1 MASEDKDK
9 KYYFITEEVVE
20 KKRLNNKSKKII
32 IIGLSLLI
40 GIFIGLISAVTLV
53 LTVPGISKKLYG
65 EDKKEIV
72 IPEDENLIN
81 PPHIGGKPNDK
92 EIDNDEEEE
101 NKSNNNQPDC
111 PDDNPII
118 VGNNTED
125 IDYIKEIYTEINNV
139 IDVCNKSILKVS
151 AIVDT
156 KDIFDN
162 PTERVLNTTGVIIA
176 NVNEEI
182 YVLVSLDRVK
192 GASSI
197 VIEFTDF
204 INVKAQILDYESD
217 INLAIIKAD
226 ISTLDNTYKNRI
238 QTAKL
243 GESNTISVGT
253 PIIALG
259 SPNGYPMSAAVG
271 IISSKGSI
279 ASVCDNQFELFNT
292 DIKNVKE
299 SDGIIINYDGD
310 VIGIITRTF
319 KDDLNKEI
327 NTAIGISKIKSLIIR
342 MTNSTPRI
350 YFGITASDMTETAL
364 NNYGITNGI
373 YVTEVKAKSPAFISG
388 IKNGDIIKQVGE
400 QVVYS
405 TNGFNR
411 ILSKYKAGDEII
423 LLVERTASHLDDEIE
438 ISAKLVQ
445 KEK

>member
-9 KYYFITEEVVE
+9 KYYFITEKVVD
-20 KKRLNNKSKKII
+20 KKRFKNKSKNMI
-32 IIGLSLLI
+32 IIGLSILF

-53 LTVPGISKKLYG
+53 LTMPEISKKLYC
-65 EDKKEIV
+65 DTKKENV
-72 IPEDENLIN
+72 MPEDDNLVN
-81 PPHIGGKPNDK
+81 PPLTSVEPDDSV
-92 EIDNDEEEE
+92 IDNDYKEEI
-101 NKSNNNQPDC
+101 NKPDGLNK
-111 PDDNPII
+111 DKDLII
-118 VGNNTED
+118 GNVPED
-125 IDYIKEIYTEINNV
+125 IDYINEIYAEINKV
-139 IDVCNKSILKVS
+139 IDISNRCIVKVS

-162 PTERVLNTTGVIIA
+162 PIERALNTTGLVVA

-192 GASSI
+192 EANSI

-204 INVKAQILDYESD
+204 INVKAEILDYESD
-217 INLAIIKAD
+217 INLAVIKAD
-226 ISTLDNTYKNRI
+226 ISVLDKIYKDRL

-259 SPNGYPMSAAVG
+259 SPNGYQMSAAVG
-271 IISSKGSI
+271 LISSKGSI
-279 ASVCDNQFELFNT
+279 ASICDNQFELFNT
-292 DIKNVKE
+292 DIKDVKE

-327 NTAIGISKIKSLIIR
+327 NTAIGISKIKSLIIK
-342 MTNSTPRI
+342 MTNNTPRV
-350 YFGITASDMTETAL
+350 YFGIIASDMTESAL
-364 NNYGITNGI
+364 KNYDLSNGI

-411 ILSKYKAGDEII
+411 ILSKYNPGDEII
-423 LLVERTASHLDDEIE
+423 LLVERTTSHMDNEIE

-445 KEK
+445 KDK